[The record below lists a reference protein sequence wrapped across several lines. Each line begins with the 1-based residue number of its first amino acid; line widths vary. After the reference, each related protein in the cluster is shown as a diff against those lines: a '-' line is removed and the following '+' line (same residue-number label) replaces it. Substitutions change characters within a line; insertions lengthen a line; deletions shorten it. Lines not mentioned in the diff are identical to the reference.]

1 MNWDTNISHKGKFKI
16 CSGNHIVK
24 VITSYW
30 ISLIILQSFFSL
42 RVSISNFFYFI
53 LFITLLLKLTGC
65 HRKKNFFPVK
75 QSAGITSWCL
85 FQFCGCSFVHY
96 AWATFGNSLG
106 AFPRGWRFLRRL
118 ALLVVKNQS
127 VYIKSRLGMKMEPF
141 LQQNTLDCLIYPS
154 GRSSHSISWVV
165 SAIKTRPHLDLCS
178 WTV

>member
-1 MNWDTNISHKGKFKI
+1 MNWDTNIFHKGKFKI

-24 VITSYW
+24 VIISYW

-42 RVSISNFFYFI
+42 RVSISNFF
-53 LFITLLLKLTGC
+53 LFYSFYYVTFKINWMSQ
-65 HRKKNFFPVK
+65 KKEFFPVK

-106 AFPRGWRFLRRL
+106 AFPCGWRFLRRL

-154 GRSSHSISWVV
+154 GRSS
-165 SAIKTRPHLDLCS
+165 AIKTRPHLDLCS